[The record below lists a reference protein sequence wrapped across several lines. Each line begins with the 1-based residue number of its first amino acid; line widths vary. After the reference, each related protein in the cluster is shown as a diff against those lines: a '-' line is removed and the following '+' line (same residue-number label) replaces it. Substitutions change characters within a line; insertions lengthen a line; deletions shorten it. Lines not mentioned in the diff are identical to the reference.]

1 MLHDSY
7 IFIVVVDVGLF
18 VASVCE
24 IHTFKNRIKNYKFD
38 YAVKNKLN
46 TITDGDEACSIPGK
60 RQKRIEKH

>member
-1 MLHDSY
+1 MLVCLLPACVKY
-7 IFIVVVDVGLF
+7 I
-18 VASVCE
+18 
-24 IHTFKNRIKNYKFD
+24 HFKNRIKNYKFD